1 MVHEKMYQ
9 CALQGYEK
17 VLSHEQVNTYIPAP
31 NKAQKVTVLYEQI
44 GRANEAEDVYFR
56 ALRSRNGVR
65 APAVPGYH
73 YNSNNFTE
81 WPKIAGLL
89 TR

>member
-17 VLSHEQVNTYIPAP
+17 VLSHEQVNTYIPTP
-31 NKAQKVTVLYEQI
+31 NKAQKVTVVYEQI

-56 ALRSRNGVR
+56 AL
-65 APAVPGYH
+65 
-73 YNSNNFTE
+73 
-81 WPKIAGLL
+81 
-89 TR
+89 